1 MDQFLLSDLDRE
13 IEYADTS
20 SVFYGALF
28 RALREIF
35 GAQRD
40 GLPASLAGTLNAIE
54 ERWRGREF
62 SAWFERP
69 LLLASAFHRMVLEH
83 SGHRLQRFYATC
95 GGGYEDSQR
104 AQLHDALAH
113 TLGEDGPAYLAV
125 LEAQSLQ
132 TNEIARGICWML
144 PASALMTRFRQPV
157 VLVELGCSAGLNL
170 ISDEYGWQ
178 VRQGKEPLLETHA
191 EPRLE
196 VQVEWLKEPSTTFL
210 RAALNNMRGRVA
222 WRTGC
227 DLVVPDTQKASDCSM
242 LRSLIWGDNP
252 ARLER
257 LEQALS
263 MQVKRR
269 AAGDITLNAG
279 DAIDFVPS
287 VVEEIKRRFG
297 DGVAVIFYN
306 TVVTCYFDA
315 HAYERLK
322 QAIIAAFKGPLHKS
336 PCYWIEHEPVKVRAD
351 LAGLGRKFESTVRI
365 HSLDAQGDLS
375 TSIVAGTDMH
385 PRTITLADVP
395 LWKASSD

>member
-1 MDQFLLSDLDRE
+1 MDQSLLSDLDRE

-28 RALREIF
+28 RVLREIF
-35 GAQRD
+35 GAPRE
-40 GLPASLAGTLNAIE
+40 GWPASLAATLNAVE
-54 ERWRGREF
+54 DRWRGREF

-69 LLLASAFHRMVLEH
+69 LLLASAFHRMVLENA
-83 SGHRLQRFYATC
+83 GHRLQRFYATC
-95 GGGYEDSQR
+95 GGSYEDGQR
-104 AQLHDALAH
+104 AQLRDALVH
-113 TLGEDGPAYLAV
+113 TLGEDGQAWLAV

-178 VRQGKEPLLETHA
+178 VREGDEPLLETHA
-191 EPRLE
+191 EPRLD
-196 VQVEWLKEPSTTFL
+196 VQVEWLNAPSTTFL
-210 RAALNNMRGRVA
+210 RAALNDMRGRVA

-227 DLVVPDTQKASDCSM
+227 DLVVPDTQDASDRSM

-252 ARLER
+252 ERLER
-257 LEQALS
+257 LEQALRL
-263 MQVKRR
+263 QAERR

-279 DAIDFVPS
+279 DAIDFVPK
-287 VVEEIKRRFG
+287 VVDEIKRRFG

-315 HAYERLK
+315 PAYERLK
-322 QAIIAAFKGPLHKS
+322 QAIIAAFKGPLQKS
-336 PCYWIEHEPVKVRAD
+336 PAYWIEHEPVKARTD
-351 LAGLGRKFESTVRI
+351 LVGLGRKFESTVRI
-365 HSLDAQGDLS
+365 HSLDAHGEWG
-375 TSIVAGTDMH
+375 TSIVAGTEMH
-385 PRTITLADVP
+385 PRTLTLADVP
-395 LWKASSD
+395 LWKTSSD